1 MKQHKVCTVI
11 RTPQRFMTYRMSS
24 LPPFMIQQN
33 ELHVHLHLTV
43 HSQYHP
49 QDTSLPFHINKDKIT
64 YQLVRIDD
72 TKLKLLD
79 ALESDGTVPKVFRGH
94 AERRCAR
101 LAGVGKVSSAAH
113 VLIV

>member
-1 MKQHKVCTVI
+1 
-11 RTPQRFMTYRMSS
+11 
-24 LPPFMIQQN
+24 MIQQN

-49 QDTSLPFHINKDKIT
+49 HDTSLPFNINKDKIT

-113 VLIV
+113 GLIV